1 MSLVVLDI
9 ECIENKIVKELGVYQ
24 NGQTVGYS
32 FLPPKKFKA
41 TSQSAW
47 CTKHLHGINWNSGHE
62 KNTEP
67 EKILKKL
74 KAPET
79 ELVFAKGYEKCKI
92 LSEILETKVTNLD
105 DYACPKVQNLIFKDE
120 EHDWRCSNYPFRH
133 ANTLHCAER
142 KAFAYGTWTR
152 CFFNKL

>member
-9 ECIENKIVKELGVYQ
+9 ECIENKIVKELGFYQ
-24 NGQTVGYS
+24 KRQPVGYS

-62 KNTEP
+62 KHTEL

-74 KAPET
+74 KAPE
-79 ELVFAKGYEKCKI
+79 
-92 LSEILETKVTNLD
+92 SEFLQKVMKNVKFCQKFWKQRLQTWMITH
-105 DYACPKVQNLIFKDE
+105 VQK
-120 EHDWRCSNYPFRH
+120 FRI
-133 ANTLHCAER
+133 
-142 KAFAYGTWTR
+142 
-152 CFFNKL
+152 

>member
-1 MSLVVLDI
+1 MNLVVLDI

-41 TSQSAW
+41 LSQSAW
-47 CTKHLHGINWNSGHE
+47 CTKHLHRIKWNSGHE
-62 KNTEP
+62 KCTEL

-79 ELVFAKGYEKCKI
+79 EFFAKGLEKNVKFSQKFWKQR
-92 LSEILETKVTNLD
+92 LQTWMTTH
-105 DYACPKVQNLIFKDE
+105 VQK
-120 EHDWRCSNYPFRH
+120 FRI
-133 ANTLHCAER
+133 
-142 KAFAYGTWTR
+142 
-152 CFFNKL
+152 

>member
-24 NGQTVGYS
+24 NGQTVRYS

-47 CTKHLHGINWNSGHE
+47 CTKHLHRINWNSGHE
-62 KNTEP
+62 KNTEL

-74 KAPET
+74 NALET
-79 ELVFAKGYEKCKI
+79 EFFC
-92 LSEILETKVTNLD
+92 
-105 DYACPKVQNLIFKDE
+105 
-120 EHDWRCSNYPFRH
+120 
-133 ANTLHCAER
+133 ER
-142 KAFAYGTWTR
+142 
-152 CFFNKL
+152 L

>member
-9 ECIENKIVKELGVYQ
+9 ECIVNKIVKELGVYK

-47 CTKHLHGINWNSGHE
+47 CTKHHHRINWNSDHE
-62 KNTEP
+62 KYTEL

-79 ELVFAKGYEKCKI
+79 EFFCKR
-92 LSEILETKVTNLD
+92 L
-105 DYACPKVQNLIFKDE
+105 
-120 EHDWRCSNYPFRH
+120 
-133 ANTLHCAER
+133 
-142 KAFAYGTWTR
+142 
-152 CFFNKL
+152 